1 MNPKRRKIMSN
12 PKGDNFTNSSL
23 LVDARWEIMP
33 DNNVKGSVGIQLQP
47 RDMLI

>member
-23 LVDARWEIMP
+23 LVDDKQIAIKIM
-33 DNNVKGSVGIQLQP
+33 
-47 RDMLI
+47 ML